1 MWRGYA
7 QSLRAHTAAAS
18 LYREKGLTDRRQ
30 HELEEAEKDRLALEP
45 FIFKIE
51 GGKRALVMVSRSE
64 DGIFTSKVLSLF
76 GIDCAFGSSTLGGR
90 EA

>member
-1 MWRGYA
+1 MHTGKPVICIFWH
-7 QSLRAHTAAAS
+7 SRALLS
-18 LYREKGLTDRRQ
+18 
-30 HELEEAEKDRLALEP
+30 P